1 MTELELLWRIAKLS
15 SVERVML
22 VRDSVYV
29 QTAHAPEEEEEEEW
43 ELELHAATTTILQ
56 NGEVFCGDLPCA
68 PYTVRIFVKGAPCK
82 ELQRLLLSLG
92 ARRLAADV

>member
-22 VRDSVYV
+22 IRDSIRVW
-29 QTAHAPEEEEEEEW
+29 TAPAPEEEEEEW